1 MKIMLNPIM
10 KKDFKVTAR
19 SMKMA
24 WGLMA
29 YEAVLAFIFILAL
42 SMLSMQSGYSY
53 QNIYSELISL
63 FPLIG
68 VAQVSMAALAI
79 PVMTASSIS
88 GEKERQTFDIMLT
101 TCLSPMSIVFGKVFS
116 SVVQIMLYV
125 AASIPIMA
133 LAFVLGGL
141 SWWTLF
147 LFLIVIFVF
156 ATLAGSIGV
165 FCSSIS
171 RKSIVSIILA
181 FVSYFLVCFLTV
193 LPMIIA
199 YVSTRGRNAYDS
211 MIFLLLNPIVFL
223 EEFFM
228 LSMTG
233 ESLFS
238 GELSDD
244 LGFFTSLLSH
254 GPLWCI
260 ISGICMLGLSLFFM
274 FLAAKRIDPLTDK
287 VRKFKKKQPIV
298 QSAFIPK
305 EVNSQDAGKETDQLD
320 FVKEADRAGVNTSEM
335 MNGSDAGKAAD
346 SAGSGETEKGIEA
359 VNNAEAVNGSV
370 TENSVEAGN
379 NVEPENKMEAVNGS
393 EAINSTDAGNEAENG

>member
-1 MKIMLNPIM
+1 MKSILNPIM

-29 YEAVLAFIFILAL
+29 YEAVLAFIFIMAL
-42 SMLSMQSGYSY
+42 SMLSMQSSYSY
-53 QNIYSELISL
+53 QNIYSELIAL

-68 VAQVSMAALAI
+68 IAQVSMAALAI

-156 ATLAGSIGV
+156 AILAGSIGV

-171 RKSIVSIILA
+171 RKSIVSILLA

-193 LPMIIA
+193 LPVIIT
-199 YVSTRGRNAYDS
+199 VFSTKGNDVYDS
-211 MIFLLLNPIVFL
+211 VVFLLLNPIVFL

-228 LSMTG
+228 LAMTG

-238 GELSDD
+238 GELSSG
-244 LGFFTSLLSH
+244 LGFFGTLLSH

-260 ISGICMLGLSLFFM
+260 ISGICMLGLSLLFM
-274 FLAAKRIDPLTDK
+274 FLAAKRIDPLADK
-287 VRKFKKKQPIV
+287 VRKIKKKQPVV

-305 EVNSQDAGKETDQLD
+305 ETRSQVAAKETDQLD
-320 FVKEADRAGVNTSEM
+320 FVKEADRASINAGAMVN
-335 MNGSDAGKAAD
+335 
-346 SAGSGETEKGIEA
+346 SGEI
-359 VNNAEAVNGSV
+359 
-370 TENSVEAGN
+370 
-379 NVEPENKMEAVNGS
+379 VNGS
-393 EAINSTDAGNEAENG
+393 EAVNSIDAGNEAENG

>member
-42 SMLSMQSGYSY
+42 SMLSMQSGYNY
-53 QNIYSELISL
+53 QNIYSELIAL

-68 VAQVSMAALAI
+68 IAQVSMAALAI

-116 SVVQIMLYV
+116 AVMQIMLYV

-156 ATLAGSIGV
+156 ATLAGSVGV

-181 FVSYFLVCFLTV
+181 FVTYFLVCFLTV
-193 LPMIIA
+193 LPLIITLF
-199 YVSTRGRNAYDS
+199 STRGRNAYDS
-211 MIFLLLNPIVFL
+211 VIFLLLNPIVFL

-238 GELSDD
+238 GEYSDD
-244 LGFFTSLLSH
+244 MGFFTSLLSH

-260 ISGICMLGLSLFFM
+260 VSGICMLGLSLFFM

-287 VRKFKKKQPIV
+287 VRKLKKKQPIV
-298 QSAFIPK
+298 QSAFVPQ
-305 EVNSQDAGKETDQLD
+305 ESNGPDAGKEMDQLD
-320 FVKEADRAGVNTSEM
+320 FVKAT
-335 MNGSDAGKAAD
+335 D
-346 SAGSGETEKGIEA
+346 SAGNGETVNGAEA
-359 VNNAEAVNGSV
+359 VNN
-370 TENSVEAGN
+370 VET
-379 NVEPENKMEAVNGS
+379 VNGS
-393 EAINSTDAGNEAENG
+393 EAINSNEAGSGSEAVNSIDAGNEAENG